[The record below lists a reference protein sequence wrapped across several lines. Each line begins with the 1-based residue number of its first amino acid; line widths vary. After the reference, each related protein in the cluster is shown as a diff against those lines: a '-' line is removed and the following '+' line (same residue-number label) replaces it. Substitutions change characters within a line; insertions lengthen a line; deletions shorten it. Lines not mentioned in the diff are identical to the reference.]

1 MAPRKRYNRPA
12 RRIQRAWRR
21 YRKRRY
27 HRKPGKSISSKTGIL
42 TCYQNSSEEIPIPS
56 SAFASFTAGQLIF
69 RLNNLDPTQYGN
81 FTRLF
86 KFYRILGVKVTFVPQ
101 YIGQTGAPAGEP
113 QPQMLCAGN
122 LGTSITL
129 DSNLMSPVT
138 PVWPDLPTAEACG
151 NLKRKW
157 LIPQTAGK
165 STKVV
170 KFVPRMNNWVRTS
183 ASSSTNATATI
194 AKKHQ
199 WVSSQT
205 TGQEYFGLRYYWEQP
220 FANPGM
226 TLEIRTQYL
235 LQFKG
240 VY

>member
-1 MAPRKRYNRPA
+1 
-12 RRIQRAWRR
+12 
-21 YRKRRY
+21 
-27 HRKPGKSISSKTGIL
+27 
-42 TCYQNSSEEIPIPS
+42 
-56 SAFASFTAGQLIF
+56 
-69 RLNNLDPTQYGN
+69 
-81 FTRLF
+81 
-86 KFYRILGVKVTFVPQ
+86 
-101 YIGQTGAPAGEP
+101 
-113 QPQMLCAGN
+113 MLCAGN

>member
-1 MAPRKRYNRPA
+1 MPYRRRRKAPA
-12 RRIQRAWRR
+12 RKIQRAWRR
-21 YRKRRY
+21 YRKRKYTR
-27 HRKPGKSISSKTGIL
+27 RPGKNISTKTGIL
-42 TCYQNSSEEIPIPS
+42 TCYQTASSEVPIAS
-56 SAFASFTAGQLIF
+56 SPIASFQAGQLIF
-69 RLNNLDPTQYGN
+69 KLNNLDPTQYGN

-101 YIGQTGAPAGEP
+101 YIGQVGAPAGEP
-113 QPQMLCAGN
+113 QPQMLAAGN

-129 DSNLMSPVT
+129 DSNLLDPVT
-138 PVWPDLPTAEACG
+138 PVWPNLQTAEACG
-151 NLKRKW
+151 NLKKKW
-157 LIPQTAGK
+157 LIPQTAGR

-170 KFVPRMNNWVRTS
+170 KFVPRMNNWVRTTVNS
-183 ASSSTNATATI
+183 ASNATATI

-205 TGQEYFGLRYYWEQP
+205 QGQEYYGLRYYWEQP